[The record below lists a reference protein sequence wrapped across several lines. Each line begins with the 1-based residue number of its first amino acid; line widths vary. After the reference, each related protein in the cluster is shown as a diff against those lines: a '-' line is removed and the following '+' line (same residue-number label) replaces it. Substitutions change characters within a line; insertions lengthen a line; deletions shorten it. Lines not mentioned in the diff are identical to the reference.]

1 MSVLCK
7 AALCAI
13 CFSLVTPFAIAQER
27 VHAVSGTVTSINPKI
42 EMIEI
47 DTDDGSSGH
56 FKWMKHQGIS
66 IDFDKNIKAEA
77 TDADK
82 FTATGAHV
90 IVYFFGDG
98 DVRTAVALRVLG
110 DGPFESDK
118 GTVVKV
124 DRHDHLIT
132 IKTDSGTDESFR
144 IDPKTVAD
152 TTTGVVVGFKLDFD
166 KGQPVQVTATPSGAD
181 KTALLIAPAA

>member
-1 MSVLCK
+1 
-7 AALCAI
+7 LCAI
-13 CFSLVTPFAIAQER
+13 CFSLVTTIAFAQQR

-42 EMIEI
+42 GMIEI
-47 DTDDGSSGH
+47 NTDDGSSGH
-56 FKWMKHQGIS
+56 FKWMKHEGIS
-66 IDFDKNIKAEA
+66 IDFDKDVKAES

-82 FTATGAHV
+82 FTATGVHV

-98 DVRTAVALRVLG
+98 EVRTAVALRVLG
-110 DGPFESDK
+110 NGPFENDK

-124 DRHDHLIT
+124 NRHDHLII
-132 IKTDSGTDESFR
+132 IKTGSGADQSFR

-152 TTTGVVVGFKLDFD
+152 TTTGVVEGYKLDFD
-166 KGQPVQVTATPSGAD
+166 KGDAVQVTATPAGAD

>member
-1 MSVLCK
+1 MSVFCK

-13 CFSLVTPFAIAQER
+13 CFSLVTSFANGQER

-42 EMIEI
+42 GMIEI
-47 DTDDGSSGH
+47 NTDDGTSGH
-56 FKWMKHQGIS
+56 FKCVRLQGIS
-66 IDFDKNIKAEA
+66 IDFDKDVKAET

-98 DVRTAVALRVLG
+98 EVRTAVALRVLG
-110 DGPFESDK
+110 NGPFESDK

-124 DRHDHLIT
+124 NRHDHLII
-132 IKTDSGTDESFR
+132 IKTRAGADESFR

-152 TTTGVVVGFKLDFD
+152 TTTGVVEGFKLDFD
-166 KGQPVQVTATPSGAD
+166 KGDAVQVTATPAAGD